1 MGMKMVKAALTPTG
15 TTGATNNTTVMSPTY
30 NGTLYAVYLDYAS
43 SVTSVTNVEIRLN
56 DPAVSVFTKE
66 DNATDGWYFPRW
78 KPRSNT
84 GARWTAEATSDGQ
97 QPPVF
102 GQLTLAVTSSTPA
115 TDAVTAY
122 AFIQDA
128 ELL

>member
-1 MGMKMVKAALTPTG
+1 MTISMAKAAVTTTG
-15 TTGATNNTTVMSPTY
+15 TTGAAAGTALMTPHF

-43 SVTSVTNVEIRLN
+43 VTPVTNVEIRLG
-56 DPAVSVFTKE
+56 DPAVAIFTKN
-66 DNATDGWYFPRW
+66 DNATDGWWFPRW

-84 GARWTAEATSDGQ
+84 GAGWTVEATADGQ
-97 QPPVF
+97 QPPVY
-102 GQLTLAVTSSTPA
+102 GQLTLSVSSSTPA

-128 ELL
+128 ELA